1 MTNIKLIDVSP
12 SDFNLIDPINDII
25 SIAIK
30 HTRINRNAINY
41 CSIYSVLY
49 DLMHAYKLT
58 FIHPKTKKEM
68 SFECPLPDYFLQI
81 INNLN

>member
-58 FIHPKTKKEM
+58 PTNTIKDMNDKYKELM
-68 SFECPLPDYFLQI
+68 
-81 INNLN
+81 NN